1 MKTVIW
7 HNTRCGTSRKTL
19 ELLAARGIEPTIVEY
34 LKTPPSAAE
43 IERVAGLMG
52 KPARHFLRAKEP
64 LAKELGLTDPGVAD
78 KAIIAAMAKN
88 PILIERPIV
97 IAGSRAALGRPPDA
111 VLEIL

>member
-7 HNTRCGTSRKTL
+7 HNPRCGTSRRTL
-19 ELLAARGIEPTIVEY
+19 DLLRAKGVEPAIIEY

-43 IERVAGLMG
+43 IERVARLMG

-64 LAKELGLTDPGVAD
+64 LAKELGLLDAGTTQEAIVAG
-78 KAIIAAMAKN
+78 MARH

-97 IAGSRAALGRPPDA
+97 IAGERAVLGRPPEA
-111 VLEIL
+111 VLEIV

>member
-7 HNTRCGTSRKTL
+7 HNPRCSTSRKTL
-19 ELLAARGIEPTIVEY
+19 ELLAAKGIQPTIVEY
-34 LKTPPSAAE
+34 LKTPPSGAE

-52 KPARHFLRAKEP
+52 KPARHFLRTKEP
-64 LAKELGLTDPGVAD
+64 LAKELGLTGPAVTD
-78 KAIIAAMAKN
+78 KMIIAAMVKD

-97 IAGSRAALGRPPDA
+97 IAGSRAALGRPPEA